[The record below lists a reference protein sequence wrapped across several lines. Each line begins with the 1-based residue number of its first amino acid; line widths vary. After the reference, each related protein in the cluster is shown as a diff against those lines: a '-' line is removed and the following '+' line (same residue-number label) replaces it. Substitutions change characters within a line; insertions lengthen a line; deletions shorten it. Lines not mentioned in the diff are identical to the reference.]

1 MPDLY
6 IITGSN
12 GAGKSSV
19 GSNYLPQ
26 YIYSNCEVFDGDK
39 WFIQK
44 QKSLWQQ
51 GITAIKEAKNLAIRF
66 VNNLFEE
73 LVNKA
78 ISTHAD
84 FTYEGHFTNE
94 ATWEIPKQFKSCG
107 YTIHIIFLGLSSTDL
122 SESRVVERVKHG
134 GHYVQPDEIRNN
146 FYGNLEKLNKYYTL
160 FNTVTIID
168 TSEPE
173 HKLLAYLKDGEFI
186 SSVTAADLP
195 DWFIN
200 GLPAIH
206 QAITKQ

>member
-78 ISTHAD
+78 ICTHAD
-84 FTYEGHFTNE
+84 FTYEGHFTN
-94 ATWEIPKQFKSCG
+94 AA
-107 YTIHIIFLGLSSTDL
+107 
-122 SESRVVERVKHG
+122 
-134 GHYVQPDEIRNN
+134 
-146 FYGNLEKLNKYYTL
+146 TL
-160 FNTVTIID
+160 FT
-168 TSEPE
+168 
-173 HKLLAYLKDGEFI
+173 
-186 SSVTAADLP
+186 
-195 DWFIN
+195 
-200 GLPAIH
+200 
-206 QAITKQ
+206 